1 MKYTSLLL
9 FAVSFCIASCN
20 NTKEEEK
27 AKADSSQTVIR
38 SASPEN
44 TSAAMDPAAMQ
55 KAMEDFAKPGD
66 MHKWLAKFT
75 GTWDGRIIEFSNPA
89 KPDTSKAVEVV
100 GMMLNGLYQTTA
112 FSGKMQGMTFEGRS
126 ITGYD
131 NAKKEFVS
139 SWIDNMS
146 SGIVSMTGTYDE
158 KTKTLNLAGT
168 QTNPVTAKD
177 MSIRQEMII
186 VDDDSYTLVM
196 YGTGQD
202 GKEAKFMEGFFKRR
216 K

>member
-1 MKYTSLLL
+1 MLLALSLAA
-9 FAVSFCIASCN
+9 FSCN
-20 NTKEEEK
+20 NSKEEEK
-27 AKADSSQTVIR
+27 AKADSAQSSISSTKPES
-38 SASPEN
+38 SAP
-44 TSAAMDPAAMQ
+44 AMDPAAVQ
-55 KAMEDFAKPGD
+55 KAMEAYAKPGE

-75 GTWDGRIIEFSNPA
+75 GTWDGRIVEFSNPT
-89 KPDTSKAVEVV
+89 KPDTTKAVEVV
-100 GMMLNGLYQTTA
+100 GMTLNGLYQTTS
-112 FSGKMQGMTFEGRS
+112 FTGRVQGMPFEGRS

-131 NAKKEFVS
+131 NAKKLFVN

-146 SGIVSMTGTYDE
+146 SGIISMTGTYDE
-158 KTKTLNLAGT
+158 KTKTLNFSGT

-177 MSIRQEMII
+177 MNIRQEMIV

-196 YGTGQD
+196 YGEGPD

>member
-9 FAVSFCIASCN
+9 FAVSFCVASCN
-20 NTKEEEK
+20 NAKEGEK
-27 AKADSSQTVIR
+27 AKADSSQAVIR
-38 SASPEN
+38 SAGPESNSP
-44 TSAAMDPAAMQ
+44 AMDPAAIQ

-75 GTWDGRIIEFSNPA
+75 GTWDGRIVEFSNPA

-100 GMMLNGLYQTTA
+100 GMTLNGLYQTTT
-112 FSGKMQGMTFEGRS
+112 FIGKVQGMAFEGRS

-131 NAKKEFVS
+131 NAKKVFVN

-146 SGIVSMTGTYDE
+146 SGIVSMTGIYDE
-158 KTKTLNLAGT
+158 KTKTLNFAGT

-177 MSIRQEMII
+177 MSIRQEMIVI
-186 VDDDSYTLVM
+186 DDDSYTLVM